1 MTKAQAITLA
11 LMGAILIHFGIDG
24 EGYICQAALVY
35 AGVCLCA
42 AFTV

>member
-1 MTKAQAITLA
+1 MTKPQAIVTA
-11 LMGAILIHFGIDG
+11 LMGALLIHFGIDG

-42 AFTV
+42 AFTI